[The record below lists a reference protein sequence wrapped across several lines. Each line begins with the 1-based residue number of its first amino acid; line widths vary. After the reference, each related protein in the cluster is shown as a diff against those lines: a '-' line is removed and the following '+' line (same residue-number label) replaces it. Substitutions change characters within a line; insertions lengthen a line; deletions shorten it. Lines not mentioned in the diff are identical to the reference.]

1 MRYAMI
7 AACAVLSLVAALAAV
22 VAGGPVPLL
31 LAVVMSVVIGFGWP
45 AATGIEARHR
55 HNVVMSAAGV
65 VAALLVHLLPGQRL
79 VWVPAVVGVALMV
92 VFAAELVR
100 GEGAEQRLES
110 TIASTAGVLAA
121 VSSSGWIALAGD
133 YQAVGPEPGVL
144 VVVGAVVAAVVALV
158 GARVIAAAP
167 KRSQLRG
174 VVALGVTP
182 VAFLGV
188 GALFTARLV
197 STVVV

>member
-1 MRYAMI
+1 MI
-7 AACAVLSLVAALAAV
+7 AACSVLSLVAALVAV
-22 VAGGPVPLL
+22 VVGGSLPLL
-31 LAVVMSVVIGFGWP
+31 LAAGMSVVIGFGWP

-55 HNVVMSAAGV
+55 HNVIISAAGV

-79 VWVPAVVGVALMV
+79 VWLPAVVGVALLV
-92 VFAAELVR
+92 AFAAELVR
-100 GEGAEQRLES
+100 GEGAEHRLES

-133 YQAVGPEPGVL
+133 YHAVGTGPGVL

-167 KRSQLRG
+167 KRSPKRG

-197 STVVV
+197 STVVA

>member
-7 AACAVLSLVAALAAV
+7 AVCSVVGLLAALGSVA
-22 VAGGPVPLL
+22 VAGPAPLL
-31 LAVVMSVVIGFGWP
+31 LALGMSVVIGFGWP

-55 HNVVMSAAGV
+55 HNVIMSAAGV
-65 VAALLVHLLPGQRL
+65 VAALLVQFMPGQQL
-79 VWVPAVVGVALMV
+79 VWLPAVVGVALMT

-100 GEGAEQRLES
+100 GEGAEHRLES
-110 TIASTAGVLAA
+110 AVASTAGVLAA

-133 YQAVGPEPGVL
+133 YRAAGPDPALL
-144 VVVGAVVAAVVALV
+144 VVVGAVLAALVALV
-158 GARVIAAAP
+158 GGRVIAAAP
-167 KRSQLRG
+167 RRSPKRG

-188 GALFTARLV
+188 GAVFTARLV

>member
-7 AACAVLSLVAALAAV
+7 AACSVAGLVAALAAV
-22 VAGGPVPLL
+22 AVAGPAPLV
-31 LAVVMSVVIGFGWP
+31 LALGMSVVIGFGWP

-55 HNVVMSAAGV
+55 HNVIMSAAGV
-65 VAALLVHLLPGQRL
+65 AAALLVQFLPGQQL
-79 VWVPAVVGVALMV
+79 VWLPAVVGVALMT

-100 GEGAEQRLES
+100 GEGAEHRLES
-110 TIASTAGVLAA
+110 AIASTAGVLAA

-133 YQAVGPEPGVL
+133 YRATGSDPVLL
-144 VVVGAVVAAVVALV
+144 VVVGAVLAALVALV
-158 GARVIAAAP
+158 GGRVIAAAP
-167 KRSQLRG
+167 KSSPKRG

-188 GALFTARLV
+188 GAVFTARLV

>member
-1 MRYAMI
+1 MI
-7 AACAVLSLVAALAAV
+7 AACSVVGLVAALTAV
-22 VAGGPVPLL
+22 AVAGPAPLL
-31 LAVVMSVVIGFGWP
+31 LALGMSVVIGFGWP

-55 HNVVMSAAGV
+55 HNVIMSAAGV
-65 VAALLVHLLPGQRL
+65 VAALLVQFLPGQQL
-79 VWVPAVVGVALMV
+79 VWLPAVVGVALMT

-100 GEGAEQRLES
+100 GEGAEHRLES
-110 TIASTAGVLAA
+110 AIASTAGVLAA

-133 YQAVGPEPGVL
+133 YRATGSDPVLL
-144 VVVGAVVAAVVALV
+144 VVVGAVLAALVALV

-167 KRSQLRG
+167 KSSPKRG

-188 GALFTARLV
+188 GAVFTARLV

>member
-1 MRYAMI
+1 MI
-7 AACAVLSLVAALAAV
+7 AACSVAGLVAALAAV
-22 VAGGPVPLL
+22 AVAGPAPLV
-31 LAVVMSVVIGFGWP
+31 LALGMSVVIGFGWP

-55 HNVVMSAAGV
+55 HNVIMSAAGV
-65 VAALLVHLLPGQRL
+65 AAALLVQFLPGQQL
-79 VWVPAVVGVALMV
+79 VWLPAVVGVALMT

-100 GEGAEQRLES
+100 GEGAEHRLES
-110 TIASTAGVLAA
+110 AIASTAGVLAA

-133 YQAVGPEPGVL
+133 YRATGSDPVLL
-144 VVVGAVVAAVVALV
+144 VVVGAVLAALVALV
-158 GARVIAAAP
+158 GGRVIAAAP
-167 KRSQLRG
+167 KSSPKRG

-188 GALFTARLV
+188 GAVFTARLV

>member
-1 MRYAMI
+1 MI
-7 AACAVLSLVAALAAV
+7 AVCSVVGLVAALVAV
-22 VAGGPVPLL
+22 AVAGPAPLL
-31 LAVVMSVVIGFGWP
+31 LTLGMSVVIGFGWP

-55 HNVVMSAAGV
+55 HNVIMTAAGV
-65 VAALLVHLLPGQRL
+65 VAALLVQFLPGQQL
-79 VWVPAVVGVALMV
+79 VWLPAVVGVALMT

-100 GEGAEQRLES
+100 GEGAEHRLES
-110 TIASTAGVLAA
+110 AIASTAGVLAA

-133 YQAVGPEPGVL
+133 YRATGPDPALL
-144 VVVGAVVAAVVALV
+144 VVVGAVLAALVALV
-158 GARVIAAAP
+158 GGRVIAAAP
-167 KRSQLRG
+167 KSSPKRG

-188 GALFTARLV
+188 GAVFTARLV

>member
-1 MRYAMI
+1 MI
-7 AACAVLSLVAALAAV
+7 AVCSVVGLLAALGSVA
-22 VAGGPVPLL
+22 VAGPAPLL
-31 LAVVMSVVIGFGWP
+31 LALGMSVVIGFGWP

-55 HNVVMSAAGV
+55 HNVIMSAAGV
-65 VAALLVHLLPGQRL
+65 VAALLVQFMPGQQL
-79 VWVPAVVGVALMV
+79 VWLPAVVGVALMT

-100 GEGAEQRLES
+100 GEGAEHRLES
-110 TIASTAGVLAA
+110 AVASTAGVLAA

-133 YQAVGPEPGVL
+133 YRAAGPDPALL
-144 VVVGAVVAAVVALV
+144 VVVGAVLAALVALV
-158 GARVIAAAP
+158 GGRVIAAAP
-167 KRSQLRG
+167 RRSPKRG

-188 GALFTARLV
+188 GAVFTARLV

>member
-7 AACAVLSLVAALAAV
+7 AACSVVGLVAALTAV
-22 VAGGPVPLL
+22 AVAGPAPLL
-31 LAVVMSVVIGFGWP
+31 LALGMSVVIGFGWP

-55 HNVVMSAAGV
+55 HNVIMSAAGV
-65 VAALLVHLLPGQRL
+65 VAALLVQFLPGQQL
-79 VWVPAVVGVALMV
+79 VWLPAVVGVALMT

-100 GEGAEQRLES
+100 GEGAEHRLES
-110 TIASTAGVLAA
+110 AIASTAGVLAA

-133 YQAVGPEPGVL
+133 YRATGSDPVLL
-144 VVVGAVVAAVVALV
+144 VVVGAVLAALVALV

-167 KRSQLRG
+167 KSSPKRG

-188 GALFTARLV
+188 GAVFTARLV